1 MSAREQALDQLRAEM
16 AVKAAETLGVVL
28 PHTPEVETLARQVVN
43 AITVG
48 WSAAKNEDYFRD
60 TAGHVLDGSNLLVH
74 GPGEGDPDKHVDVVR
89 FEIRTPFRELNADEV
104 AERDRRRLAGR
115 WVYGDH
121 KTPPPP
127 GVSHMDLLRQ
137 NRWWITKD
145 GRAMRL
151 RDMAPSHRANLL
163 APLERQAVQ
172 LRTAG
177 NWRYITADAPDEVVD
192 AAIAEETAPME
203 RRRKEA
209 RKWLHQQP
217 LVKRL
222 RALVKADATLAEDDD
237 EEGAEA

>member
-16 AVKAAETLGVVL
+16 AAKAAETLGVVL

-48 WSAAKNEDYFRD
+48 WSATKNEDYFRD
-60 TAGHVLDGSNLLVH
+60 TAGHVLDGSNLLKH
-74 GPGEGDPDKHVDVVR
+74 GPGVGEPVEHVHGVR
-89 FEIRTPFRELNADEV
+89 FEVITPFRELNADEA
-104 AERDRRRLAGR
+104 AERDRRRLASR

-127 GVSHMDLLRQ
+127 GVSVLDLLDQ
-137 NRWWITKD
+137 QKWWVTKD
-145 GRAMRL
+145 GKAMRL
-151 RDMAPSHRANLL
+151 REMSPGHRANLL
-163 APLERQAVQ
+163 ALLERKAVE
-172 LRTAG
+172 LRKTE

-192 AAIAEETAPME
+192 AAIAEEVAPDE
-203 RRRKEA
+203 RKRKQA

-237 EEGAEA
+237 ED